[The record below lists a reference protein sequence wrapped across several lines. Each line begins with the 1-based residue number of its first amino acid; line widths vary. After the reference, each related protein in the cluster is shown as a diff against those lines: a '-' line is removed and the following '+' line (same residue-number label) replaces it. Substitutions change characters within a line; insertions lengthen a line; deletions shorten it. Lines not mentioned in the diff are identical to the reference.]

1 MENKRQML
9 AVTGV
14 SVEEFAVLLKYFSE
28 ALEDWS
34 NERSLMPKKPRQ
46 RKPGGGRKSK
56 FKSDRDRLFFLLFYL
71 KSYPI
76 FEILAATFDIST
88 SGAQEKVYHF
98 AQVLVSALKKLG
110 TLPLRETDPVESLRE
125 AFSEAGTL
133 LIDATERR
141 HFRQKDYEKQ
151 KDDYSGKKKAHT
163 KKNTILSNLKK
174 YVLYLGKSTVGKS
187 HDYGMLKDELSPS
200 LKLFQSCK
208 TYVDLG
214 YLGIDKDYQGEFV
227 IPHKKPKKSK
237 NNPKP
242 ELTETQKKENREKAS
257 TRVII
262 EHCIAGIKRITILK
276 QRFRNK
282 KHGFNDLA
290 ILLGCG
296 LWNFH
301 LKYA

>member
-1 MENKRQML
+1 MEDKRQML

-56 FKSDRDRLFFLLFYL
+56 FKSDRDRLLFLLFYL

-141 HFRQKDYEKQ
+141 HFRKKDYEKQ
-151 KDDYSGKKKAHT
+151 KDDYSCKKKPT
-163 KKNTILSNLKK
+163 PRKTRFSQTLKNTCC
-174 YVLYLGKSTVGKS
+174 T
-187 HDYGMLKDELSPS
+187 
-200 LKLFQSCK
+200 
-208 TYVDLG
+208 
-214 YLGIDKDYQGEFV
+214 
-227 IPHKKPKKSK
+227 
-237 NNPKP
+237 
-242 ELTETQKKENREKAS
+242 
-257 TRVII
+257 
-262 EHCIAGIKRITILK
+262 
-276 QRFRNK
+276 
-282 KHGFNDLA
+282 
-290 ILLGCG
+290 
-296 LWNFH
+296 
-301 LKYA
+301 

>member
-1 MENKRQML
+1 MEDKRQML

-110 TLPLRETDPVESLRE
+110 TLPLRETDPV
-125 AFSEAGTL
+125 
-133 LIDATERR
+133 
-141 HFRQKDYEKQ
+141 
-151 KDDYSGKKKAHT
+151 
-163 KKNTILSNLKK
+163 
-174 YVLYLGKSTVGKS
+174 
-187 HDYGMLKDELSPS
+187 
-200 LKLFQSCK
+200 
-208 TYVDLG
+208 
-214 YLGIDKDYQGEFV
+214 
-227 IPHKKPKKSK
+227 
-237 NNPKP
+237 
-242 ELTETQKKENREKAS
+242 
-257 TRVII
+257 
-262 EHCIAGIKRITILK
+262 
-276 QRFRNK
+276 
-282 KHGFNDLA
+282 
-290 ILLGCG
+290 
-296 LWNFH
+296 
-301 LKYA
+301 